1 MADEYEGFSRKD
13 LIKMLE
19 EANDSVEHYEKLCE
33 EKDEEYETM
42 VEEKNEEISDLEER
56 VSELESEVSDLESEQ
71 MRADLETAQQ
81 KEALD
86 IKEKHNTELR
96 ELCDH
101 FVKNHKELTAMC
113 DIALPEKA
121 ELIKFIAGNYEAEPA
136 VKEAIK
142 REYSQDFIDGN
153 GERWAEIGI
162 EW

>member
-1 MADEYEGFSRKD
+1 MADQYEGFSRKD

-19 EANDSVEHYEKLCE
+19 EANDSVEHYEKQCE
-33 EKDEEYETM
+33 LKDEEYEKM
-42 VEEKNEEISDLEER
+42 VEEKNEEISDLDGR
-56 VSELESEVSDLESEQ
+56 VSDLESEQ
-71 MRADLETAQQ
+71 MRADLENAQQ
-81 KEALD
+81 KEALA
-86 IKEKHNTELR
+86 IYQKQQKELR

-113 DIALPEKA
+113 DIAIPEKA

-153 GERWAEIGI
+153 GERWAEIGL